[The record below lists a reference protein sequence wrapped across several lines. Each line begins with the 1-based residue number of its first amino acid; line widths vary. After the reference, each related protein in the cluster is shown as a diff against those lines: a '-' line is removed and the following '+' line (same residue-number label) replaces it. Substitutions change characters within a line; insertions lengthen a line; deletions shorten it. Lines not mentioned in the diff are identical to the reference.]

1 MKKQIL
7 IICSL
12 VFLVFLL
19 LIFYSQHFAKAD
31 IANGLVGYWNFN
43 ETGGITA
50 IDSSDS
56 NNTGTLVN
64 GPTWTT
70 GKINNALSFDGVD
83 DYVNVDDIPFRLVNG
98 TIAAWFKFNSA
109 SVYEAL
115 ISKSAAGYHDDF
127 ALSFDSNKKL
137 NFSIDDSLTSTSK
150 AIKSNTAPQA

>member
-1 MKKQIL
+1 MRKQF
-7 IICSL
+7 IIFIVL
-12 VFLVFLL
+12 VFLVFLS
-19 LIFYSQHFAKAD
+19 LIFYSQHSANAD
-31 IANGLVGYWNFN
+31 INTGLVGYLNFDA
-43 ETGGITA
+43 TSGTTA
-50 IDSSDS
+50 LDSSGS
-56 NNTGTLVN
+56 NNTGTLIN

-70 GKINNALSFDGVD
+70 GKIDNALSFDGVD